1 METLSS
7 IALIGLCISAILFTI
22 GIIRPGF
29 VVWWNKT
36 NSRKNVF
43 IVWGSLLMV
52 FAIMF
57 FVASSQ
63 RHDTRKESNVGNEE
77 IETHTQN

>member
-7 IALIGLCISAILFTI
+7 IALIGLCISTILFVI
-22 GIIRPGF
+22 GLIRPGF
-29 VVWWNKT
+29 VVWWNQA

-52 FAIMF
+52 FAIIF

-63 RHDTRKESNVGNEE
+63 RNDSRKESNVGNEE